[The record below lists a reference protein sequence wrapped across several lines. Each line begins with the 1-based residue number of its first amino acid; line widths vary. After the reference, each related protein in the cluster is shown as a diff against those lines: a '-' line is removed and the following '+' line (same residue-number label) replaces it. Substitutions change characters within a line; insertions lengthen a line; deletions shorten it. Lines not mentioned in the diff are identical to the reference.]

1 MKYKKIPETTFQ
13 EIQLN
18 AGMIVKSFNPATRE
32 ASGQIGA
39 TTGGVQF
46 SATPTFSDYGED
58 IDNCPKNSME
68 LKKLD
73 EWEITLASTLI
84 TMNAETAKMLIA
96 AADVDSDNSGH
107 IIPRNDIKVAD
118 FQDIWWVGDYSD
130 KNTGDAAGYIAIH
143 MMNVINTGGFAIQST
158 DKAKGQFAFTFTAH
172 YSLNAQDTVPFEVY
186 ILAGSDEVQPMISLD
201 KHVVNITGTGS
212 YTFIPTVIPEDAEI
226 TWSSASDAV
235 AEVTDGVVTGVAA
248 GNTVITASIT
258 EDGVTYT
265 DTATV
270 IVSAAG

>member
-84 TMNAETAKMLIA
+84 TMNAETAKLLIA

-130 KNTGDAAGYIAIH
+130 KNTGDSAGYIAIH

-212 YTFIPTVIPEDAEI
+212 FTFAPVVVPEDAEI
-226 TWSSASDAV
+226 TWSSESDAV